1 MRTPLYGIAQRY
13 DKSLGLRVLDI
24 CAIGGAW
31 LIAGVAAFD
40 DRANAASLRNL
51 LWFVGIPVV
60 ISMVVNQVAGLYGP
74 VWRYASVDEAV
85 RVVVAVAVGTTLSSL
100 AVIGVLNIE
109 DIGVSMLVASPI
121 AALLTLVGVGGTR
134 FQSRLYAVERT
145 RESAP
150 ERQAVRALI
159 AGAGDSGAALAY
171 ELSHCM
177 TDDPVRVVGFVDD
190 DPHLKGRSVRSLPV
204 LGTSSQL
211 HTICEKHH
219 IDRILVTL
227 AESEHRKTVINRA
240 LATESQVK
248 VLPPTSE
255 RVTGSLLSSLRDLD
269 VTDLLGR
276 PHSPVH
282 SHDVERYLA
291 GATVLVTGAGGSIGS
306 EIARQVA
313 EYGPKKLILV
323 DRDETLLHELA
334 LQGFAN
340 AETVLGDVT
349 HEEQVD
355 RIFEKYL
362 PEVVFHAAANK
373 HVPILEQHP
382 TEAVRA
388 NILGTWYVARA
399 AAKHG
404 CVGLVHVSTDKAAH
418 PCSVMGATKR
428 VAEQIVFE
436 MGRRYDRPF
445 VAVRF
450 GNVLGSRGSVVPT
463 FLHQI
468 LDGGPVT
475 VTSPDMTRYFMTIP
489 EAVSLVLQSGSMA
502 GQRKVFL
509 LDMGEPVSILDLAR
523 QMIRLAGL
531 RPEHDIPITFIGL
544 RPGERMEERLHDDAE
559 ILRPGDHPSI
569 SVLEPRISLEWEQ
582 LHADV
587 DELATAV
594 GDCDDQAA
602 VQLLVDIL
610 HAQSV
615 PCELAGH
622 EIDLRAT
629 EEHSPVEITPLEGAR
644 VHRRGGPGL
653 AVLGGRPAF
662 DIAVPFARPAR
673 PRLDRVTKRLAPSYD
688 SGILTNGALVAEL
701 EERTA
706 ERLGVPHVVAVSS
719 CTSGLILT
727 LQALIEERPGPVV
740 MPSFTFSA
748 TCLAASWNQRRPR
761 FVSSVPASFQIDIES
776 AMAALN
782 GASALIAT
790 HVFGAPCDPASV
802 EALGRIARVPVLF
815 DAAHAFGARTG
826 GAEIGGFGEAE
837 VFSLTPTK
845 VLVAGEGGLVATR
858 DDALAARLR
867 IARNYGNPGDYDT
880 WFPGLNARMSELHA
894 AVALESLDALSVT
907 LRRRRQL
914 AAVYR
919 RCLDEVPGISY
930 QAVPI
935 TDESTFKDFTITVD
949 EQAFGMTRDQLVA
962 VLAAEGVD
970 TRNYFDPPLHL
981 HRAFDGEQPC
991 DLSSV
996 EALSRSVTSLPI
1008 YPDLAVSTVERIVEI
1023 LLAAHE
1029 NAEHVAAGV
1038 TEAARLDTSALDLRR

>member
-1 MRTPLYGIAQRY
+1 
-13 DKSLGLRVLDI
+13 LGLRVLDVF
-24 CAIGGAW
+24 AIGGAW

-40 DRANAASLRNL
+40 HRADAAALRNL
-51 LWFVGIPVV
+51 LWFVGIPLV
-60 ISMVVNQVAGLYGP
+60 ISMIVNQLVGLYGP

-85 RVVVAVAVGTTLSSL
+85 RVVVAVAIGTTLSSL
-100 AVIGVLNIE
+100 VLAAVVNIE
-109 DIGVSMLVASPI
+109 DVGVSMLVASPI
-121 AALLTLVGVGGTR
+121 AALLALVGVGGTR
-134 FQSRLYAVERT
+134 FQSRLYAMERQRT
-145 RESAP
+145 RESSP
-150 ERQAVRALI
+150 ERQGVRVLI

-171 ELSHCM
+171 ELSHCT
-177 TDDPVRVVGFVDD
+177 TDEPVQIIGFVDD
-190 DPHLKGRSVRSLPV
+190 DPHLKGRSVRGLPV
-204 LGTSSQL
+204 LGSSSQL
-211 HTICEKHH
+211 DSICEKRR

-255 RVTGSLLSSLRDLD
+255 RVAGSLLSSLRDLD

-282 SHDVERYLA
+282 SHDVERYLSDS
-291 GATVLVTGAGGSIGS
+291 TVVVTGAGGSIGS

-313 EYGPKKLILV
+313 QYQPKRLVLV
-323 DRDETLLHELA
+323 DRDETLLHELS
-334 LQGFAN
+334 LQGLCN
-340 AETVLGDVT
+340 AETFLADIT
-349 HEEQVD
+349 LEEQVN
-355 RIFEKYL
+355 RIFENYH
-362 PEVVFHAAANK
+362 PQVVFHAAANK

-388 NILGTWYVARA
+388 NILGTWYVAQA

-404 CVGLVHVSTDKAAH
+404 CAGLVHISTDKAAH

-428 VAEQIVFE
+428 VAEQIVFDI
-436 MGRRYDRPF
+436 GRRYDRPF

-463 FLHQI
+463 FLRQI

-489 EAVSLVLQSGSMA
+489 EAVSLVLQSGAMA
-502 GQRKVFL
+502 SQRKVFL

-531 RPEHDIPITFIGL
+531 RPEHDIPISYIGL
-544 RPGERMEERLHDDAE
+544 RAGERMEERLHDDAE

-569 SVLEPRISLEWEQ
+569 SVLEPKITLEWEQ

-587 DELATAV
+587 EELSSAVAT
-594 GDCDDQAA
+594 CDNQAA
-602 VQLLVDIL
+602 VRQLVEIL
-610 HAQSV
+610 HAQGV
-615 PCELAGH
+615 PCDLAAQ
-622 EIDLRAT
+622 EIDLRTAEPEPDVIELPPT
-629 EEHSPVEITPLEGAR
+629 EEVP
-644 VHRRGGPGL
+644 VHRAWSREL
-653 AVLGGRPAF
+653 AILGGSRAF
-662 DIAVPFARPAR
+662 EHPIPFARPAR
-673 PRLDRVTKRLAPSYD
+673 PSLDRVMRRVEHSYD

-701 EERTA
+701 EEQSA

-727 LQALIEERPGPVV
+727 LQALVEERPGPVV
-740 MPSFTFSA
+740 LPSFTFSA
-748 TCLAASWNQRRPR
+748 TCLAATWNQRRPR
-761 FVSSVPASFQIDIES
+761 FVTSDAANFQVDIES
-776 AMAALN
+776 AMAALE

-826 GAEIGGFGEAE
+826 AAPIGGFGDAE

-845 VLVAGEGGLVATR
+845 VLVAAEGGLIATR
-858 DDALAARLR
+858 DDALASRLR

-894 AVALESLDALSVT
+894 ALALESLDMLGVT

-949 EQAFGMTRDQLVA
+949 EEDFGMSRDRLVE

-981 HRAFDGEQPC
+981 HRAFDGELAC
-991 DLSSV
+991 DLSRV
-996 EALSRSVTSLPI
+996 EAISRSVTSLPI
-1008 YPDLAVSTVERIVEI
+1008 YPDLHVSTVERIVEI

-1029 NAEHVAAGV
+1029 NADQVSTSVA
-1038 TEAARLDTSALDLRR
+1038 EAARSDASALHLRR